1 MRYAVAIAALLA
13 AAGTIASA
21 QKTKDVA
28 QSRYVPPKVHKSSSS
43 GPALGLRT
51 TNANTAE
58 LAKIEQQNIKSQSRR
73 AKSQNLARLPSPPA
87 QDRNK
92 PMRLAPKP
100 RASNTL
106 TTNTANSGRGVKV
119 H

>member
-13 AAGTIASA
+13 VAGTIASA
-21 QKTKDVA
+21 QQTKDVA
-28 QSRYVPPKVHKSSSS
+28 QSRYVAPKVHKSSSS

-51 TNANTAE
+51 TNANAAE
-58 LAKIEQQNIKSQSRR
+58 LARIEQQNIKAQQRR
-73 AKSQNLARLPSPPA
+73 AKSPNLARLPSPPA

-92 PMRLAPKP
+92 PMRFSKP
-100 RASNTL
+100 RASNAL
-106 TTNTANSGRGVKV
+106 TTNKANSGRGVKV